1 MRAFVVPL
9 APMVAALYT
18 VKAVVLPEPL
28 PKMFVPAASKRG
40 SSCVPGSTRWEQT
53 ALAFSI
59 RPEEVH
65 LWL

>member
-18 VKAVVLPEPL
+18 VKAVVLPVPL
-28 PKMFVPAASKRG
+28 PKMFVPAASEPGG
-40 SSCVPGSTRWEQT
+40 SSVAGSTRREQA
-53 ALAFSI
+53 ALSFQS